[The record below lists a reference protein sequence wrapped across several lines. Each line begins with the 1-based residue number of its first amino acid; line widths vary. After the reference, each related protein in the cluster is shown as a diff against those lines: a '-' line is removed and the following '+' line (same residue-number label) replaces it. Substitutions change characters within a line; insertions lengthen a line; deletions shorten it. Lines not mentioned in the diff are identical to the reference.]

1 MQEETVRLAKEGEL
15 ATITLARPAKR
26 NALSPR
32 EHERIQAIC
41 RELNEDPAIRVV
53 IFRGEGKIFSAG
65 ADLGNPKEAG
75 KPTGDLDRRR
85 RARIGDRTMQAV
97 QSLDAITIAAV
108 QGAAIG
114 GGCVL
119 ALACDLRVLAADAFL
134 SVPEV
139 DIAMPLTWGAIPLL
153 MGEIGSAR
161 TLEFV
166 ATCERL
172 DAPTAHQ
179 WGLANHLSEGD
190 PMPRARELAETLLAK
205 PPVAVAMTKTAVRG
219 LKSRYRQGDLTELEG
234 DLYWLAVKLGA
245 RYERKPS

>member
-1 MQEETVRLAKEGEL
+1 MQEETVRLSREDEL
-15 ATITLARPAKR
+15 ATVTLARPAKR

-32 EHERIQAIC
+32 EHERIQEIC
-41 RELNEDPAIRVV
+41 RELNDTPEIRVV
-53 IFRGEGKIFSAG
+53 IFRGEGEIFSAG

-75 KPTGDLDRRR
+75 KPKNDLDRRR
-85 RARIGDRTMQAV
+85 RSRIGDRTIQAV
-97 QSLDAITIAAV
+97 QALDAITIAVV

-119 ALACDLRVLAADAFL
+119 ALACDLRVLSEDAFL

-172 DAPTAHQ
+172 DAETAYR
-179 WGLANHLSEGD
+179 WGLANHVVPGD
-190 PMPRARELAETLLAK
+190 PLPRAREMAETLLAK
-205 PPVAVAMTKTAVRG
+205 PAVAVAMTKTAVRG

-234 DLYWLAVKLGA
+234 DLYWLAIKLGA